1 MPSAWTPTSGSVVSV
16 HVITDRTE
24 FLAACNTLAAGHGPL
39 AIDAERA
46 SGFTYSQRAYLIQIH
61 RRDAGTFLFDPPAI
75 GDMSELTPVGA
86 DTEWVFHAA
95 SQDLACL
102 REVGIE
108 PQRIFDTE
116 LSARLLG
123 LARVGLGPVMAEIL
137 DVHLAKEHSAV
148 DWSTRPLPEPWLVY
162 AVGDVERLVDLRDA
176 LAELLVENEKMDF
189 ALEEFEAVRV
199 RPEKVVSEE
208 PWRRLSGSHVIR
220 HAQQLAVARSL
231 WLSRDELARARDIS
245 PGRLI
250 PDAAIVAASVA
261 KLGSQADLA
270 RLKTFTGR
278 ASRPEITRWWT
289 AIEQGLRS
297 EDLPAL
303 RVPSDSIPQQRSWA
317 EKNPPAALRLTLA
330 RERVTELA
338 ESLSMP
344 VENLV
349 SPGPLREVCWAPPAE
364 QTVDTL
370 TTALV
375 AQGVRPWQASRVAPL
390 LDEAFSLAAAEG
402 DVATPDAEVASTELE
417 ETSAPPTP

>member
-1 MPSAWTPTSGSVVSV
+1 MPTNGSVVSV
-16 HVITDRTE
+16 HVITDRAE
-24 FLAACNTLAAGHGPL
+24 FLAACETLGAGHGPL

-75 GDMSELTPVGA
+75 GDMSELTPLGH

-176 LAELLVENEKMDF
+176 LADLLVDSDKMDF
-189 ALEEFEAVRV
+189 ALEEFEAVRL
-199 RPEKVVSEE
+199 RPEKLPSEE
-208 PWRRLSGSHVIR
+208 PWRRLSGLHVLR
-220 HAQQLAVARSL
+220 HPQQLAVARSL
-231 WLSRDELARARDIS
+231 WLSRDELARERDVS

-250 PDAAIVAASVA
+250 PDAAIVAAAGA
-261 KLGSQADLA
+261 KLAGQSDLA

-278 ASRPEITRWWT
+278 ASRPEIVRWWG
-289 AIEQGLRS
+289 AIERGQAS
-297 EDLPAL
+297 TDLPAL
-303 RVPSDSIPQQRSWA
+303 RVPSDTIPHQRSWPD
-317 EKNPPAALRLTLA
+317 KNPLAALRLVAA

-338 ESLSMP
+338 DNLSMP
-344 VENLV
+344 VENLI
-349 SPGPLREVCWAPPAE
+349 SPGPLREVCWAPPEDQSADALRDALASEGVRNWQATRIAPLLEAAFAE
-364 QTVDTL
+364 AREEQEHA
-370 TTALV
+370 ALV
-375 AQGVRPWQASRVAPL
+375 AAVAEQAEATTTEKNEPL
-390 LDEAFSLAAAEG
+390 
-402 DVATPDAEVASTELE
+402 TT
-417 ETSAPPTP
+417 

>member
-1 MPSAWTPTSGSVVSV
+1 
-16 HVITDRTE
+16 
-24 FLAACNTLAAGHGPL
+24 LAGGQGPL

-75 GDMSELTPVGA
+75 GDMSDLTNLGEG
-86 DTEWVFHAA
+86 TEWVLHAA

-102 REVGIE
+102 REVGIA

-123 LARVGLGPVMAEIL
+123 LERVGLGPVMAELL

-148 DWSTRPLPEPWLVY
+148 DWSTRPLPEPWLTY

-176 LAELLVENEKMDF
+176 LADLLVDSEKMEF
-189 ALEEFEAVRV
+189 ALEEFEAVRL
-199 RPEKVVSEE
+199 RPEKAPSEE
-208 PWRRLSGSHVIR
+208 PWRRLSGMHVLR

-231 WLSRDELARARDIS
+231 WLSRDELARERDVS

-250 PDAAIVAASVA
+250 PDSAIVAAAGA
-261 KLGSQADLA
+261 KLASQSDLA

-278 ASRPEITRWWT
+278 ASRPELARWWS
-289 AIEQGLRS
+289 AVEQGQAS
-297 EDLPAL
+297 TDLPAL
-303 RVPSDSIPQQRSWA
+303 RVPSDSIPHQRSWA
-317 EKNPPAALRLTLA
+317 EKNPLAALRLAAA

-338 ESLSMP
+338 ESMGMP

-349 SPGPLREVCWAPPAE
+349 SPGPLREVCWAPPQDQSA
-364 QTVDTL
+364 VALHD
-370 TTALV
+370 ALV
-375 AQGVRPWQASRVAPL
+375 SEGLREWQAVRVAPL
-390 LDEAFSLAAAEG
+390 LAEAFDLAVAQFEAAETA
-402 DVATPDAEVASTELE
+402 VSESATVPPAADETTERI
-417 ETSAPPTP
+417 AP

>member
-1 MPSAWTPTSGSVVSV
+1 MHTSGSVVSV
-16 HVITDRTE
+16 RVITDRAD
-24 FLAACNTLAAGHGPL
+24 FLAACETLAAGHGPL

-75 GDMSELTPVGA
+75 GDMSDLTPLGE

-176 LAELLVENEKMDF
+176 LADLLVESDKMKF
-189 ALEEFEAVRV
+189 ALEEFEAVRL
-199 RPEKVVSEE
+199 RPEKVPSDE
-208 PWRRLSGSHVIR
+208 PWRRLSGMHVLR

-231 WLSRDELARARDIS
+231 WLSRDELACERDVS

-250 PDAAIVAASVA
+250 PDAAIVAAAGA
-261 KLGSQADLA
+261 KLAGQSDLA

-278 ASRPEITRWWT
+278 ASRPEIVRWWG
-289 AIEQGLRS
+289 AIERGQS
-297 EDLPAL
+297 STDLPAL
-303 RVPSDSIPQQRSWA
+303 RVPSDSIPHQRSWA
-317 EKNPPAALRLTLA
+317 EKNPLAALRLVAA

-344 VENLV
+344 VENLI
-349 SPGPLREVCWAPPAE
+349 SPGPLREVCWAPPEDQSA
-364 QTVDTL
+364 D
-370 TTALV
+370 ALRE
-375 AQGVRPWQASRVAPL
+375 ALASEGVRDWQAIRIAPL
-390 LDEAFSLAAAEG
+390 LQAAFERATAQHDEAALAAAAAEQ
-402 DVATPDAEVASTELE
+402 ATAV
-417 ETSAPPTP
+417 TSEKNDPLTT